1 MADGNVISSGR
12 NKVILIA
19 VVIGGGVAVIIL
31 GPFFDEDFPINIYK
45 ISDKI
50 NVGENTTYN
59 EILIQY
65 QALVDQL
72 FDPNF
77 ENLSEAE
84 QRSIVNQL
92 QALEL
97 ELQRLST
104 DVNFVVD
111 PNQPLPNVPT
121 VPPSNMLET
130 DPGMFEPPLECA
142 VGFTLDV
149 EQGFC
154 FPDTFED
161 IFPDDPT
168 DPDVKF
174 VLSSVVTLE
183 DSNGNRVEDSGI
195 FNIPLLSLL
204 GLGGEIL
211 DLGKVEI
218 DLTGLTEID
227 LIESYILS
235 GNLEV
240 ILNGN
245 VIEEK
250 TITGSGLPIN
260 RVLNPLIDGSDI
272 FIKEFSTI
280 TGITSGINTLSFNV
294 TNFQAKTGVG
304 ADESVFMS
312 INDLE
317 IYSVD
322 FDNNLARNTVT
333 DSSGQVVTV
342 PIADQTIVVCAES
355 IGIKISGVEY
365 IYIPDTPSFVSV
377 KVGET
382 TVVPAFTNQPPLP
395 QFGSGTYAVPTSC
408 TTMGGIPR
416 DTTISI
422 TVSCCNFGTGSENKA
437 SSTKIIVV
445 KTPQSGKTFNLD
457 SFVSGRDN
465 LKHYWLSNFGLSYVR
480 NTVS

>member
-1 MADGNVISSGR
+1 MANGNVTSTGR

-19 VVIGGGVAVIIL
+19 VIAGVTVAIIIL

-50 NVGENTTYN
+50 KVDDNTTFN
-59 EILIQY
+59 QILIQY

-97 ELQRLST
+97 ELQRLSN

-121 VPPSNMLET
+121 IPNVPLEK
-130 DPGMFEPPLECA
+130 DPDMFEPPLECA
-142 VGFTLDV
+142 VGFTLDE

-168 DPDVKF
+168 DDVKF

-195 FNIPLLSLL
+195 FNIPALSLL

-218 DLTGLTEID
+218 DLTGLTEED

-250 TITGSGLPIN
+250 TISGSGLPID

-272 FIKEFSTI
+272 FIKEFNTI
-280 TGITSGINTLSFNV
+280 TGITTGINTLSFNV

-304 ADESVFMS
+304 EDESVFIS

-342 PIADQTIVVCAES
+342 PIADGTIQVCAES

-365 IYIPDTPSFVSV
+365 IYIPDVPSFVSV
-377 KVGET
+377 MIGQT
-382 TVVPAFTNQPPLP
+382 TVVPAFSNPAPLP
-395 QFGSGTYAVPTSC
+395 VIGSGTYVVPTVC
-408 TTMGGIPR
+408 TTKGGIPR

-422 TVSCCNFGTGSENKA
+422 VVACCNFGTGSENKA
-437 SSTKIIVV
+437 SSTKITIVT
-445 KTPQSGKTFNLD
+445 TPQSSKTLHLD

-465 LKHYWLSNFGLSYVR
+465 LKHYWISDFGLSYTR
-480 NTVS
+480 NTPS

>member
-1 MADGNVISSGR
+1 MANGNVTSSGR

-19 VVIGGGVAVIIL
+19 VIVGGGAAIIIL

-45 ISDKI
+45 IGDKI
-50 NVGENTTYN
+50 NVDENTTYN

-104 DVNFVVD
+104 DVNFVID

-121 VPPSNMLET
+121 VPNVPLED
-130 DPGMFEPPLECA
+130 DPNMFEPPLECA
-142 VGFTLDV
+142 IGFTLDE

-161 IFPDDPT
+161 IFDPT
-168 DPDVKF
+168 DPEIKF

-183 DSNGNRVEDSGI
+183 DSNGNRVEDSGV
-195 FNIPLLSLL
+195 FNIPLSLL

-218 DLTGLTEID
+218 DLTGLTEED
-227 LIESYILS
+227 LIESYTLS

-250 TITGSGLPIN
+250 TISGSGLPID

-280 TGITSGINTLSFNV
+280 TGITTGINTLSFNV

-304 ADESVFMS
+304 ADESVFIS

-342 PIADQTIVVCAES
+342 PIADGSIQVCAES
-355 IGIKISGVEY
+355 VGIKISGVEY
-365 IYIPDTPSFVSV
+365 IYIPDVPSFVSV
-377 KVGET
+377 MIGET
-382 TVVPAFTNQPPLP
+382 TVVPAFSNPAPLP
-395 QFGSGTYAVPTSC
+395 VIGSGTYVVPTSC

-422 TVSCCNFGTGSENKA
+422 VVACCNFGTGSENKA
-437 SSTKIIVV
+437 SSTKITIVT
-445 KTPQSGKTFNLD
+445 TPQSSKTLHLD

-465 LKHYWLSNFGLSYVR
+465 LKHYWISDFGLSYTR
-480 NTVS
+480 NTAS

>member
-1 MADGNVISSGR
+1 MANGNVTSSGR
-12 NKVILIA
+12 IKVILIA
-19 VVIGGGVAVIIL
+19 VIVGGGAAIIIL

-45 ISDKI
+45 IADKI
-50 NVGENTTYN
+50 KVDKNTTFN

-84 QRSIVNQL
+84 QQSIVNQL

-97 ELQRLST
+97 ELKRLSG
-104 DVNFVVD
+104 DVNFVID

-121 VPPSNMLET
+121 IPNVPLED
-130 DPGMFEPPLECA
+130 DPNMFEPPLECA
-142 VGFTLDV
+142 IGFTLDE

-161 IFPDDPT
+161 IFDPT

-183 DSNGNRVEDSGI
+183 DSNGNRVEDTGI
-195 FNIPLLSLL
+195 FNIPLSLL

-218 DLTGLTEID
+218 DLTGLTESD

-245 VIEEK
+245 VVEEK
-250 TITGSGLPIN
+250 TISGSGLPID

-272 FIKEFSTI
+272 FIKEFSTLS
-280 TGITSGINTLSFNV
+280 GITTGINTLSFNV

-342 PIADQTIVVCAES
+342 PIADGTIKVCAES
-355 IGIKISGVEY
+355 VGIKISGVTY
-365 IYIPDTPSFVSV
+365 IYIPDVPSFVSV
-377 KVGET
+377 EVGGT
-382 TVVPAFTNQPPLP
+382 TVIPAFSNPAPLP
-395 QFGSGTYAVPTSC
+395 VLGSGTFSLPVSC

-422 TVSCCNFGTGSENKA
+422 VVSCCNYGTGSANKA
-437 SSTKIIVV
+437 SSTKITVV
-445 KTPQSGKTFNLD
+445 TTPQSSMEFNLD
-457 SFVSGRDN
+457 SFVSGRDD
-465 LKHYWLSNFGLSYVR
+465 LRHYWISDFGLSYTR
-480 NTVS
+480 NTPS

>member
-1 MADGNVISSGR
+1 MANGNVTSSGR

-19 VVIGGGVAVIIL
+19 VIVGGGAAIIIL
-31 GPFFDEDFPINIYK
+31 GPLFDEDFPINIYK
-45 ISDKI
+45 IPDKI
-50 NVGENTTYN
+50 NFDENTTFN

-84 QRSIVNQL
+84 QQSIVNQL
-92 QALEL
+92 QALEF

-104 DVNFVVD
+104 DVNFVID

-121 VPPSNMLET
+121 VPPNNMLET
-130 DPGMFEPPLECA
+130 DPNMFEPPLECA
-142 VGFTLDV
+142 VGFTLDE

-161 IFPDDPT
+161 IFDPT
-168 DPDVKF
+168 DPEEIKF

-183 DSNGNRVEDSGI
+183 DSNGNRIEDSGV
-195 FNIPLLSLL
+195 FNIPLSLL

-218 DLTGLTEID
+218 DLTGLTEDD
-227 LIESYILS
+227 LIESYTLS

-250 TITGSGLPIN
+250 TISGSGLPID

-280 TGITSGINTLSFNV
+280 TGITTGINTLSFNV

-304 ADESVFMS
+304 ADESVFIS

-342 PIADQTIVVCAES
+342 PIADGTIKVCAES
-355 IGIKISGVEY
+355 VGIKISGVEY
-365 IYIPDTPSFVSV
+365 IYIPDVPSFVSV
-377 KVGET
+377 MVGET

-395 QFGSGTYAVPTSC
+395 QFGTGTYSVPTSC

-416 DTTISI
+416 DTSISI
-422 TVSCCNFGTGSENKA
+422 VVACCNFGTGNENKA
-437 SSTKIIVV
+437 SSTKITILT
-445 KTPQSGKTFNLD
+445 TPQTGKNFNLD
-457 SFVSGRDN
+457 SFVSGRDD
-465 LKHYWLSNFGLSYVR
+465 LRHYWLSDFGLSYTR
-480 NTVS
+480 NTPS